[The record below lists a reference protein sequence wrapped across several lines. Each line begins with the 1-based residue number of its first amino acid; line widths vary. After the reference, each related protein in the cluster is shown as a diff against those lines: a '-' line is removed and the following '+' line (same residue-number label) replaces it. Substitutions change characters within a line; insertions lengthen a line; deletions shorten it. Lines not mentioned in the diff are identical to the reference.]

1 MAATQHLPAGN
12 SDRFQELQNNVK
24 QSLVSYWKSRKK
36 VWETDQVTRHFSQYL
51 VPVLARTQE
60 QKEAVFNIR
69 HSVYCEELQYEP
81 VRADQQ
87 EKDEFDSFSSFC
99 LINHK
104 RTDTYAGTV
113 RMVTPKEEGQLLPI
127 EKYCLDTISH
137 ETLSPVNFR
146 RDEICEISRLAVPAD
161 FRRRKA
167 DKFEGAATGGMPAT
181 IYTEKEKRCF
191 PLIAIG
197 LYFAAAGLS
206 NTSKRPH
213 VFVMMEPRLARGMG
227 YVGIKFQQIGPVVE
241 YHGKRA
247 PYYIN
252 RNELEPGLERG
263 FKKMLRHIEGSILKQ
278 SKS

>member
-1 MAATQHLPAGN
+1 MSTTHNISAN
-12 SDRFQELQNNVK
+12 SNDRFKGLRQDVK
-24 QSLVSYWKSRKK
+24 RSIVSFWQSRKK

-51 VPVLARTQE
+51 SPIVARTTE

-69 HSVYCEELQYEP
+69 HAVYCEELKYEP
-81 VRADQQ
+81 VREDRQ
-87 EKDEFDSFSSFC
+87 EKDEFDSYSSFC
-99 LINHK
+99 IVNHK
-104 RTDTYAGTV
+104 RTNTYAGTV

-127 EKYCLDTISH
+127 EKYCLNTISH
-137 ETLSPVNFR
+137 ETLSPINFK
-146 RDEICEISRLAVPAD
+146 RDEICEISRLAVPAE
-161 FRRRKA
+161 FRRRKS
-167 DKFEGAATGGMPAT
+167 DRFEGAATGGMPAT

-206 NTSKRPH
+206 HTSKRPH
-213 VFVMMEPRLARGMG
+213 VFVMMEPRLARGMS

-247 PYYIN
+247 PYYID

-263 FKKMLRHIEGSILKQ
+263 FKKMLRHIENAILKQ
-278 SKS
+278 A